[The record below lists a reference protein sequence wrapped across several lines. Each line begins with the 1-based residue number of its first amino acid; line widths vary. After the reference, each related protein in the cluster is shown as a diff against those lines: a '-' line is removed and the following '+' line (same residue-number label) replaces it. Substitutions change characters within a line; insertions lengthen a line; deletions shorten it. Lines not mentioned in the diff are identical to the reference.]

1 MTDISITNYREQL
14 SMLPT
19 LPGVY
24 RYFDAEGTCLYVGKA
39 KDLKRRVSSYFQKND
54 LSPRIAIMVS
64 KIARMETTVVRTEAE
79 ALLLEN
85 NLIKTLAPKYNI
97 LFRDDKSYPYLK
109 LSASPF
115 PRVSY
120 YRGGVD
126 KKSRFFGPYPNAG
139 AVREAIGIL
148 QKVFRLRTC
157 EDAVFAN
164 RSRPC
169 LMGQMDRCSCPC
181 VGKIT
186 EKEYAADVENACRFL
201 RGETDDV
208 MQGLRD
214 KMTAASEAW
223 RFEEAAVFR
232 DRIASLNDVMQ
243 QQAVET
249 TGGDTDADII
259 AVAITAGVACVNI
272 AMVRGGRH
280 LGDHAVFPDVVRGTG
295 EALAASDVFDAFIS
309 QHYLTSKVPDVVVSQ
324 AASDREATAE
334 TLSDLAGRRIAFVAE
349 PQSLRRK
356 WLEMA
361 EQGARIALERHLT
374 ETAGE
379 KRRVE
384 DLIRVLD
391 LKLTDEQRTTLTME
405 CFDIS
410 HTAGEATQASCVVF
424 RGLGMDSSR
433 YRRFNINDVTAGDDY
448 AAMKEVLT
456 RRYSPVARGEAELPD
471 IVFVDGGRGQVHMAR
486 DVFTELG
493 LPLSVIVGVAKGEG
507 RKTGLETLVFADGRE
522 PLVLGSESP
531 ALMLVAMIRD
541 EAHRF
546 AITGM
551 RAKRS
556 KTRQTSRLE
565 DIDGIGAKRRQKLL
579 THFGGLKGV
588 KNAGVEDI
596 AKIDGFSRSLAQ
608 KIYDHLHGV
617 DSGSTD

>member
-186 EKEYAADVENACRFL
+186 AEDYAADVENACRFL

-334 TLSDLAGRRIAFVAE
+334 TLSDLAGRRIAFVSE

-361 EQGARIALERHLT
+361 EQGAKIALERHLT

-596 AKIDGFSRSLAQ
+596 AKINGFSRSLAQ

>member
-109 LSASPF
+109 LSVSPF

-139 AVREAIGIL
+139 AVKEAIGIL

-181 VGKIT
+181 VGKVT
-186 EKEYAADVENACRFL
+186 EEEYAADVENACRFL

-214 KMTAASEAW
+214 KMTAASDAW

-361 EQGARIALERHLT
+361 EQGAKIALERHLT

-486 DVFTELG
+486 DVFSELG

>member
-139 AVREAIGIL
+139 AVKEAIGIL

-214 KMTAASEAW
+214 KMTAASDAW

-334 TLSDLAGRRIAFVAE
+334 TLSDLAGRRIVFVSE

-361 EQGARIALERHLT
+361 EQGAKIALERHLT

-433 YRRFNINDVTAGDDY
+433 YRRFNINDGTAGDDY

>member
-186 EKEYAADVENACRFL
+186 EEDYAADVENACRFL

-295 EALAASDVFDAFIS
+295 EALAASDVFDAFIG

-324 AASDREATAE
+324 AASDREATVE
-334 TLSDLAGRRIAFVAE
+334 TLSDLAGRRIAFVSE

-361 EQGARIALERHLT
+361 EQGAKIALERHLT

>member
-120 YRGGVD
+120 YRGCVD

-139 AVREAIGIL
+139 AVKEAIGIL

-181 VGKIT
+181 VGKVT
-186 EKEYAADVENACRFL
+186 EEEYAADVENACRFL

-214 KMTAASEAW
+214 KMTAASDAW

-334 TLSDLAGRRIAFVAE
+334 TLSDLAGRRIAFVSE

>member
-186 EKEYAADVENACRFL
+186 EEDYAADVENACRFL

-334 TLSDLAGRRIAFVAE
+334 TLSDLAGRRIAFVSE

-361 EQGARIALERHLT
+361 EQGAKIALERHLT

-596 AKIDGFSRSLAQ
+596 AKINGFSRSLAQ

-617 DSGSTD
+617 DSGSTN

>member
-126 KKSRFFGPYPNAG
+126 KKSRFFGPYPNAR

-214 KMTAASEAW
+214 KMTAASDAW

-334 TLSDLAGRRIAFVAE
+334 TLSDLAGRRIVFVSE

-361 EQGARIALERHLT
+361 EQGAKIALERHLT

>member
-14 SMLPT
+14 AGLPT

-39 KDLKRRVSSYFQKND
+39 KNLKRRVSSYFQKND
-54 LSPRIAIMVS
+54 LSPRIAIMVG

-97 LFRDDKSYPYLK
+97 LFRDDKSYPYVK
-109 LSASPF
+109 LSDSPF

-126 KKSRFFGPYPNAG
+126 KKSRYFGPYPNAG

-157 EDAVFAN
+157 EDAVFSN

-169 LMGQMDRCSCPC
+169 LMGQMGRCSCPC
-181 VGKIT
+181 VGKVT
-186 EKEYAADVENACRFL
+186 PEDYAADVESACRFL

-208 MQGLRD
+208 LADLRS
-214 KMTAASEAW
+214 KMMAASDAM
-223 RFEEAAVFR
+223 RYEEAAVFR
-232 DRIASLNDVMQ
+232 DRIASLNDVMH

-249 TGGDTDADII
+249 TGGDTNADII
-259 AVAITAGVACVNI
+259 AVAVTEGVACVNL

-295 EALAASDVFDAFIS
+295 EALAASDVFDAFIA
-309 QHYLTSKVPDVVVSQ
+309 QHYLAAGVPDVVVSQ
-324 AASDREATAE
+324 AAADREAAAE
-334 TLSDLAGRRIAFVAE
+334 TLCDIAGRRIVFVHE

-361 EQGARIALERHLT
+361 EQGARIALERHLS

-391 LKLTDEQRTTLTME
+391 LRLTDEQRATLTME

-424 RGLGMDSSR
+424 RGFGMDSSR
-433 YRRFNINDVTAGDDY
+433 YRRFNITDVTAGDDY

-522 PLVLGSESP
+522 PLVLGGESP

-556 KTRQTSRLE
+556 KTRQASRLE
-565 DIDGIGAKRRQKLL
+565 DIEGIGPKRRQKLL

-588 KNAGVEDI
+588 KNAGAEDI
-596 AKIDGFSRSLAQ
+596 AKIDGISRSLAQ
-608 KIYDHLHGV
+608 KIYDQLHGV
-617 DSGSTD
+617 DSGSST

>member
-157 EDAVFAN
+157 DDAVFAN

-186 EKEYAADVENACRFL
+186 EEDYAADVENACRFL

-208 MQGLRD
+208 MRGLRD

-334 TLSDLAGRRIAFVAE
+334 TLSDLAGRRIAFVSE

>member
-54 LSPRIAIMVS
+54 LSPRIAIIVS

-139 AVREAIGIL
+139 AVKEAIGIL

-181 VGKIT
+181 VGKVT
-186 EKEYAADVENACRFL
+186 EEEYAADVENACRFL

-214 KMTAASEAW
+214 KMTAASDAW

-361 EQGARIALERHLT
+361 EQGAKIALERHLT

>member
-186 EKEYAADVENACRFL
+186 EEDYAADVENACRFL

-334 TLSDLAGRRIAFVAE
+334 TLSDLAGRRIAFVSE

-361 EQGARIALERHLT
+361 EQGAKIALERHLT

>member
-334 TLSDLAGRRIAFVAE
+334 TLSDLAGRRIAFVSE

>member
-186 EKEYAADVENACRFL
+186 EEDYAADVENACRFL

-208 MQGLRD
+208 MRGLRD

-334 TLSDLAGRRIAFVAE
+334 TLSDLAGRRIAFVSE

-596 AKIDGFSRSLAQ
+596 AKINGFSRSLAQ

-617 DSGSTD
+617 DSGSTN

>member
-139 AVREAIGIL
+139 AVKEAIGIL

-181 VGKIT
+181 VGKVT
-186 EKEYAADVENACRFL
+186 EEEYAADVENACRFL

-214 KMTAASEAW
+214 KMTAASDAW

-243 QQAVET
+243 QQTVET

-361 EQGARIALERHLT
+361 EQGAKIALERHLT

>member
-139 AVREAIGIL
+139 AVKEAIGIL

-181 VGKIT
+181 VGKVT
-186 EKEYAADVENACRFL
+186 EEEYAADVENACRFL

-214 KMTAASEAW
+214 KMTAASDAW

-486 DVFTELG
+486 DVFSELG

>member
-139 AVREAIGIL
+139 AVKEAIGIL

-169 LMGQMDRCSCPC
+169 LMGQMGRCSCPC
-181 VGKIT
+181 VGKST
-186 EKEYAADVENACRFL
+186 EEEYAADVENACRFL

-214 KMTAASEAW
+214 KMTAASDAW

-361 EQGARIALERHLT
+361 EQGAKIALERHLT

>member
-186 EKEYAADVENACRFL
+186 EEDYAADVENACRFL

-334 TLSDLAGRRIAFVAE
+334 TLSDLAGRRIAFVSE

-596 AKIDGFSRSLAQ
+596 AKINGFSRSLAQ

-617 DSGSTD
+617 DSGSTN

>member
-139 AVREAIGIL
+139 AVKEAIGIL

-181 VGKIT
+181 VGKVT
-186 EKEYAADVENACRFL
+186 EEEYAADVENACRFL

-214 KMTAASEAW
+214 KMTAASDAW

-249 TGGDTDADII
+249 TGGDTDADIS

-361 EQGARIALERHLT
+361 EQGAKIALERHLT

-424 RGLGMDSSR
+424 RGLDMDSSR

>member
-85 NLIKTLAPKYNI
+85 NLIKTLVPKYNI

-157 EDAVFAN
+157 DDAVFAN

-186 EKEYAADVENACRFL
+186 AEDYAADVENACRFL

-334 TLSDLAGRRIAFVAE
+334 TLSDLAGRRIAFVSE

-361 EQGARIALERHLT
+361 EQGAKIALERHLT

-596 AKIDGFSRSLAQ
+596 AKINGFSRSLAQ

>member
-186 EKEYAADVENACRFL
+186 EEDYAADVENACRFL

-208 MQGLRD
+208 MRGLRD

-259 AVAITAGVACVNI
+259 AVAITTGVACVNI

-334 TLSDLAGRRIAFVAE
+334 TLSDLAGRRIAFVSE

>member
-64 KIARMETTVVRTEAE
+64 KISRMETTVVRTEAE

-186 EKEYAADVENACRFL
+186 EEEYAADVENACRFL

-334 TLSDLAGRRIAFVAE
+334 TLSDLAGRRIAFVSE

>member
-139 AVREAIGIL
+139 AVKEAIGIL

-214 KMTAASEAW
+214 KMTAASDAW

-334 TLSDLAGRRIAFVAE
+334 TLSDLAGRRIAFVSE

-361 EQGARIALERHLT
+361 EQGAKIALERHLT

>member
-139 AVREAIGIL
+139 AVKEAIGIL

-181 VGKIT
+181 VGKVT
-186 EKEYAADVENACRFL
+186 EEEYAADVENACRFL

-214 KMTAASEAW
+214 KMTAASDAW

-334 TLSDLAGRRIAFVAE
+334 TLSDLAGRRIAFVSE

>member
-14 SMLPT
+14 ASLPT

-24 RYFDAEGTCLYVGKA
+24 RYFDSEGTCLYVGKA
-39 KDLKRRVSSYFQKND
+39 KNLKRRVSSYFQKND
-54 LSPRIAIMVS
+54 LSPRIAIMVG

-97 LFRDDKSYPYLK
+97 LFRDDKSYPYVK

-126 KKSRFFGPYPNAG
+126 KKSRYFGPYPNAG

-157 EDAVFAN
+157 EDAVFSN

-169 LMGQMDRCSCPC
+169 LMGQMGRCSCPC
-181 VGKIT
+181 V
-186 EKEYAADVENACRFL
+186 EKVTPEAYAADVESACRFL

-208 MQGLRD
+208 MADLRS
-214 KMTAASEAW
+214 KMMTASDAL

-232 DRIASLNDVMQ
+232 DRIASLNDVMH

-249 TGGDTDADII
+249 TGGDTNADII
-259 AVAITAGVACVNI
+259 AVAVTAGVACVNL

-295 EALAASDVFDAFIS
+295 EALSASDVFDAFVA
-309 QHYLTSKVPDVVVSQ
+309 QHYLAAEVPDVVISL
-324 AASDREATAE
+324 AAADREAAAE
-334 TLSDLAGRRIAFVAE
+334 TLSDMAGRRIVFVHE

-391 LKLTDEQRTTLTME
+391 LRLSDEQRATLTME

-424 RGLGMDSSR
+424 RGLAMDSSR
-433 YRRFNINDVTAGDDY
+433 YRRFNITDVTAGDDY

-556 KTRQTSRLE
+556 KTRQSSRLE
-565 DIDGIGAKRRQKLL
+565 DIEGIGPKRRQKLL

-588 KNAGVEDI
+588 KNAGAEDI
-596 AKIDGFSRSLAQ
+596 AKIDGISRSLAQ
-608 KIYDHLHGV
+608 KIYDQLHGV
-617 DSGSTD
+617 DSGSST

>member
-139 AVREAIGIL
+139 AVKEAIGIL

-181 VGKIT
+181 VGKVT
-186 EKEYAADVENACRFL
+186 EEEYAADVENACRFL

-214 KMTAASEAW
+214 KMTAASDAW

-280 LGDHAVFPDVVRGTG
+280 LGDHAVFPDVVCGTG

-334 TLSDLAGRRIAFVAE
+334 TLSDLAGRRIAFVLE

-361 EQGARIALERHLT
+361 EQGAKIALERHLT

-424 RGLGMDSSR
+424 RGLDMDSSR

>member
-139 AVREAIGIL
+139 AVKEAIGIL

-169 LMGQMDRCSCPC
+169 LMGQMYRCSCPC
-181 VGKIT
+181 VGKVT
-186 EKEYAADVENACRFL
+186 EEEYAADVENACRFL

-214 KMTAASEAW
+214 KMTAASDAW

-361 EQGARIALERHLT
+361 EQGAKIALERHLT

>member
-186 EKEYAADVENACRFL
+186 EEEYAADVENACRFL

-334 TLSDLAGRRIAFVAE
+334 TLSDLAGRRIAFVSE

-531 ALMLVAMIRD
+531 ALMLVDMIRD

-596 AKIDGFSRSLAQ
+596 AKINGFSRSLAQ

>member
-139 AVREAIGIL
+139 AVKEAIGIL

-181 VGKIT
+181 VGKVT
-186 EKEYAADVENACRFL
+186 EEEYAADVENACRFL

-214 KMTAASEAW
+214 KMTAASDAW

-309 QHYLTSKVPDVVVSQ
+309 QHYLASKVPDVVVSQ

-361 EQGARIALERHLT
+361 EQGAKIALERHLT

-486 DVFTELG
+486 DVFSELG

-596 AKIDGFSRSLAQ
+596 AKIDSFSRSLAQ

>member
-157 EDAVFAN
+157 DDAVFAN

-186 EKEYAADVENACRFL
+186 AEDYAADVENACRFL

-214 KMTAASEAW
+214 KMTVASEAW

-334 TLSDLAGRRIAFVAE
+334 TLSDLAGRRIAFVSE

-361 EQGARIALERHLT
+361 EQGAKIALERHLT

-596 AKIDGFSRSLAQ
+596 AKINGFSRSLAQ

>member
-139 AVREAIGIL
+139 AVKEAIGIL

-181 VGKIT
+181 VGKVT
-186 EKEYAADVENACRFL
+186 EEEYAADVENACRFL

-214 KMTAASEAW
+214 KMTAASDAW

-309 QHYLTSKVPDVVVSQ
+309 QHYLTSKLPDVVVSQ

-361 EQGARIALERHLT
+361 EQGAKIALERHLT

>member
-64 KIARMETTVVRTEAE
+64 KISRMETTVVRTEAE

-186 EKEYAADVENACRFL
+186 EEEYAADVENACRFL

-259 AVAITAGVACVNI
+259 AVAITVGVACVNI

-334 TLSDLAGRRIAFVAE
+334 TLSDLAGRRIAFVSE

-596 AKIDGFSRSLAQ
+596 AKIDSFSRSLAQ

>member
-139 AVREAIGIL
+139 AVKEAIGIL

-214 KMTAASEAW
+214 KMTAASDAW

-280 LGDHAVFPDVVRGTG
+280 LGDHAVFPDVVHGTG

-324 AASDREATAE
+324 ATSDREATAE
-334 TLSDLAGRRIAFVAE
+334 TLSDLAGRRIVFVSE

-361 EQGARIALERHLT
+361 EQGAKIALERHLT

>member
-186 EKEYAADVENACRFL
+186 EEDYAADVENACRFL

-214 KMTAASEAW
+214 KMTAASDAW

-334 TLSDLAGRRIAFVAE
+334 TLSDLAGRRIAFVSE

-596 AKIDGFSRSLAQ
+596 AKINSFSRSLAQ

>member
-186 EKEYAADVENACRFL
+186 EEEYAADVENACRFL

-214 KMTAASEAW
+214 KMTAASDAW

-334 TLSDLAGRRIAFVAE
+334 TLSDLAGRRIAFVSE

-456 RRYSPVARGEAELPD
+456 RRYSSVARGEAELPD

-596 AKIDGFSRSLAQ
+596 AKINSFSRSLAQ

>member
-139 AVREAIGIL
+139 AVKEAIGIL

-186 EKEYAADVENACRFL
+186 EEDYAADVENACRFL

-334 TLSDLAGRRIAFVAE
+334 TLSDLAGRRIAFVSE

-486 DVFTELG
+486 DVFSELG

-596 AKIDGFSRSLAQ
+596 AKINGFSRSLAQ

-617 DSGSTD
+617 DSGSTN

>member
-1 MTDISITNYREQL
+1 
-14 SMLPT
+14 
-19 LPGVY
+19 
-24 RYFDAEGTCLYVGKA
+24 
-39 KDLKRRVSSYFQKND
+39 
-54 LSPRIAIMVS
+54 
-64 KIARMETTVVRTEAE
+64 
-79 ALLLEN
+79 
-85 NLIKTLAPKYNI
+85 
-97 LFRDDKSYPYLK
+97 
-109 LSASPF
+109 
-115 PRVSY
+115 
-120 YRGGVD
+120 
-126 KKSRFFGPYPNAG
+126 
-139 AVREAIGIL
+139 
-148 QKVFRLRTC
+148 
-157 EDAVFAN
+157 
-164 RSRPC
+164 
-169 LMGQMDRCSCPC
+169 MGQMDRCSCPC

-186 EKEYAADVENACRFL
+186 EEDYAADVENACRFL

-334 TLSDLAGRRIAFVAE
+334 TLSDLAGRRIAFVSE

>member
-39 KDLKRRVSSYFQKND
+39 KDLKRRVSSYFQKNN

-186 EKEYAADVENACRFL
+186 EEDYAADVENACRFL

-334 TLSDLAGRRIAFVAE
+334 TLSDLAGRRIAFVSE